1 MVQGPPT
8 HHHHSKQQTAHQPE
22 SNQESEAYRQAAE
35 KGVHDNCVLK
45 IIFYILMT
53 IKWLNS

>member
-8 HHHHSKQQTAHQPE
+8 HHHHSKQQTAHQSK

-35 KGVHDNCVLK
+35 KGVHDNSALK

-53 IKWLNS
+53 IKCLNK

>member
-35 KGVHDNCVLK
+35 NGVHDNCGLK

-53 IKWLNS
+53 IK

>member
-8 HHHHSKQQTAHQPE
+8 HHHHSKQQTAHQSK

-35 KGVHDNCVLK
+35 KGVHDNCALK
-45 IIFYILMT
+45 VIFCILMT
-53 IKWLNS
+53 VK